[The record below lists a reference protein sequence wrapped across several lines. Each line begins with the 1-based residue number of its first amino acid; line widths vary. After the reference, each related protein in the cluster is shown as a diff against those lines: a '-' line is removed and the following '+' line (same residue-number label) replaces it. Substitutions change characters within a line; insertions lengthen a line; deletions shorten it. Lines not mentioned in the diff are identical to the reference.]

1 MINHIINSIINSIIS
16 DRETRYCVSTL
27 YIEETGSI
35 ILDIALVQTTITK
48 WNRKIK
54 DNKIKQKT

>member
-27 YIEETGSI
+27 YIEETGSL
-35 ILDIALVQTTITK
+35 ILDIALIHVKIIKRNKKIT
-48 WNRKIK
+48 
-54 DNKIKQKT
+54 DNKIK